1 MHREWKVAVE
11 SAALVAIDTQL
22 ALGADIN
29 ARDEHGQT
37 ALMTAARDGHAS
49 VVRFLAGR
57 GADLNHHAKYGLTA
71 LMIAVIRGHA
81 EVVRVLVE
89 AGADLTPAGTGAPG
103 FHGKTAAALARDR
116 GDEAVLKLLAG
127 DARPDGER

>member
-1 MHREWKVAVE
+1 MHREWKAAVE

-37 ALMTAARDGHAS
+37 ALMNAARDGQAS
-49 VVRFLAGR
+49 VVRFLAER
-57 GADLNHHAKYGLTA
+57 GADLNHHARYGLTA
-71 LMIAVIRGHA
+71 LMLAVVRGHA

-89 AGADLTPAGTGAPG
+89 AGADLTPVGTGAPG
-103 FHGKTAAALARDR
+103 FYGKTAAALARDR
-116 GDEAVLKLLAG
+116 GDETVLKLLTG
-127 DARPDGER
+127 NERQEGWR